1 MNAIK
6 KCALLSLCLLLVAG
20 CSATSSGSADKS
32 GAVKAEAAA
41 KAKASGKENSAVK
54 ADLDKTARDLVS
66 RAGRTVVPN
75 KAKPTIRK
83 QGKQYVATYVDVDM
97 NSIHTG
103 MRAGQTKST
112 PYIGII
118 EYIENT
124 YECKGATRAAA
135 RAYTDCRA
143 VKTRNMKELI
153 RHDGKKWQF

>member
-1 MNAIK
+1 MNALR
-6 KCALLSLCLLLVAG
+6 KCALLCFCLLLAAG

-32 GAVKAEAAA
+32 VAVKAEASANPQ
-41 KAKASGKENSAVK
+41 ASGKQSSAVK
-54 ADLDKTARDLVS
+54 AALDKTAQDLVS
-66 RAGRTVVPN
+66 RASRTVVTN
-75 KAKPTIRK
+75 KAKPTVRK

-103 MRAGQTKST
+103 MRAGQTKTT

-124 YECKGATRAAA
+124 YECKGATSAAA
-135 RAYTDCRA
+135 RAYTDCQA

-153 RHDGKKWQF
+153 RYDGRKWQF